1 MNIKSIIKLW
11 PLWCMLF
18 IVGIILEIEFLTNE
32 KIITIIKNIIE
43 LTEKKVNILTKRRG
57 KLVNDIAFTRQQ
69 SNSKSR
75 LKKLLKQLKSV
86 SDDLGPYYW
95 HEKPFYLA

>member
-18 IVGIILEIEFLTNE
+18 IVGIIFEIEFLTNE
-32 KIITIIKNIIE
+32 KIITIIKNIIK

-95 HEKPFYLA
+95 NEKPFYLA

>member
-32 KIITIIKNIIE
+32 KIITIIKNIIK

-95 HEKPFYLA
+95 NEKPFYLA